1 MLETVMTINIAEF
14 EHFYSVEENN
24 YLTRWQNRKITK
36 SVANIKEE
44 KSLKERI
51 MLRKQAREKVPHSSC
66 FWSFWFSGFATGA
79 ERSGWKLTLA
89 QNSCRFSPKT
99 FFKAQKP
106 IWSQIRSLSTGASL
120 AAIWPPSF
128 SWRPTGKII
137 ALILI
142 YSSIYPG

>member
-51 MLRKQAREKVPHSSC
+51 MVRKQRK
-66 FWSFWFSGFATGA
+66 GT
-79 ERSGWKLTLA
+79 
-89 QNSCRFSPKT
+89 
-99 FFKAQKP
+99 
-106 IWSQIRSLSTGASL
+106 SL
-120 AAIWPPSF
+120 
-128 SWRPTGKII
+128 
-137 ALILI
+137 
-142 YSSIYPG
+142 